1 MNYEEYMRNV
11 LGYNQIPNNIYT
23 NVYDDFY
30 YEPQYQNSYNSISNI
45 NSEIIESMYPEIYRI
60 VYPMV
65 CKVCVQNSNREITKD
80 LVDRMTEEVYSNI
93 ESEDRGI
100 TQNTRN
106 ILKNG
111 DVRNPNAKEPELRS
125 ETRQSNFILK
135 DLIKI
140 LILRELL
147 RQNKPNQNQIP
158 PRPPRPPMRPP
169 MNQNIWKP
177 Y

>member
-1 MNYEEYMRNV
+1 MDYEEYMRNV

-45 NSEIIESMYPEIYRI
+45 NNEIIESMYPEIYRI

-93 ESEDRGI
+93 ESEERGTI
-100 TQNTRN
+100 PNTRN

-147 RQNKPNQNQIP
+147 RQNRPNPNQIQ